1 MSPQDDVSSLSLSGD
16 SSKRIRATL
25 GLIMQRQKT
34 IEIIGVPS
42 DLGANLRGANMG
54 PASLRIANLKTKI
67 EQQGYTVTDLGDLH
81 VPIRESL
88 PETVQ
93 RNHFLEPIADLCSS
107 LATITE
113 GILDRSHIPL
123 TIGGDH
129 SVAIGSISGVIRHFH
144 KRDEHIGLIW
154 VDAHADVNTPHTSP
168 TGNVHGMPLAVLMG
182 QGHDVLTSIS
192 PQKLRPENTVL
203 IGIRNIDDEEK
214 RVLRESGIRYFSMRD
229 IDEKGM
235 FAVMREAIA
244 FASKGTAGIH
254 VSFDIDGIDPRYAPG
269 VSTPVSGGLTL
280 REAHLC
286 LEMLSETQKL
296 TSMDFVELNPFTD
309 VGAQSANVTVDF
321 ILSALG
327 KSIV

>member
-1 MSPQDDVSSLSLSGD
+1 
-16 SSKRIRATL
+16 
-25 GLIMQRQKT
+25 MQKHKS
-34 IEIIGVPS
+34 IDIIGVPS

-54 PASLRIANLKTKI
+54 PAALRIANLKVKI
-67 EQQGYTVTDLGDLH
+67 EQQGYTVTDWGDLH

-88 PETVQ
+88 DPQIQESKYLGPI
-93 RNHFLEPIADLCSS
+93 RNICRD

-113 GILDRSHIPL
+113 DIMDKGAIPL
-123 TIGGDH
+123 TLGGDH
-129 SVAIGSISGVIRHFH
+129 SIAIGSISGILRHFH
-144 KRDEHIGLIW
+144 KRQQHLGLIW
-154 VDAHADVNTPHTSP
+154 VDAHADVNTPTSSP
-168 TGNVHGMPLAVLMG
+168 SGNIHGMPLAVLLG
-182 QGHDVLTSIS
+182 QGHAELTALSDT
-192 PQKLRPENTVL
+192 PLRAQNIAL

-214 RVLRESGIRYFSMRD
+214 RILRESGIKYFTMRD

-235 FAVMREAIA
+235 FAVMREAISL
-244 FASKGTAGIH
+244 ASDGTEGIH

-286 LEMLSETQKL
+286 LEMLSETQRL
-296 TSMDFVELNPFTD
+296 CSMDFVELNPFTD
-309 VGAQSANVTVDF
+309 VGAQSANVTVDL

>member
-1 MSPQDDVSSLSLSGD
+1 
-16 SSKRIRATL
+16 
-25 GLIMQRQKT
+25 MQQRERT
-34 IEIIGVPS
+34 IEIIGIPS
-42 DLGANLRGANMG
+42 DLGANIRGANMG

-67 EQQGYTVTDLGDLH
+67 EQQGYTVIDLGDLH

-88 PETVQ
+88 DPQLAQDKYLSPIGEIC
-93 RNHFLEPIADLCSS
+93 RNLSS
-107 LATITE
+107 ITE
-113 GILDRSHIPL
+113 GILERKHIPL
-123 TIGGDH
+123 VIGGDH
-129 SVAIGSISGVIRHFH
+129 SVAIGSISGILRHFH
-144 KRDEHIGLIW
+144 KQNQEVGLVW
-154 VDAHADVNTPHTSP
+154 VDAHADINTPTTSP
-168 TGNVHGMPLAVLMG
+168 SGNIHGMPLATLIG
-182 QGHDVLTSIS
+182 QGHDILTAIS
-192 PQKLRPENTVL
+192 EKKLRPENTAL

-214 RVLRESGIRYFSMRD
+214 RILRETGIVFYTMRD

-235 FAVMREAIA
+235 FTVMREAIA
-244 FASKGTAGIH
+244 HASAGTAGIH

-296 TSMDFVELNPFTD
+296 VSLEFMEMNPITD
-309 VGAQSANVTVDF
+309 VGGQTANVTVDL

>member
-1 MSPQDDVSSLSLSGD
+1 MQ
-16 SSKRIRATL
+16 KNRERA
-25 GLIMQRQKT
+25 

-54 PASLRIANLKTKI
+54 PASLRIANLKVKI
-67 EQQGYTVTDLGDLH
+67 EQQGFEVIDLGDLR

-88 PETVQ
+88 SPEYQ
-93 RNHFLEPIADLCSS
+93 REHYLTPISEICRDLSH
-107 LATITE
+107 ITE
-113 GILDRSHIPL
+113 GILDRGHMPL
-123 TIGGDH
+123 VIGGDH
-129 SVAIGSISGVIRHFH
+129 SIAMGSVSGVLRHFG
-144 KRDEHIGLIW
+144 KKQQELGLIW
-154 VDAHADVNTPHTSP
+154 VDAHADINTPDTSP
-168 TGNVHGMPLAVLMG
+168 SGNIHGMPLATLIG
-182 QGHDVLTSIS
+182 RGHSILTSIS
-192 PQKLRPENTVL
+192 DRKLRPQNTSL

-214 RVLRESGIRYFSMRD
+214 RILRESGIKYFTMRD

-235 FAVMREAIA
+235 FNVMREAIA
-244 FASKGTAGIH
+244 HSTAGTAGLH

-286 LEMLSETQKL
+286 LEMVAETQKL
-296 TSMDFVELNPFTD
+296 VSMEFVELNPIND
-309 VGAQSANVTVDF
+309 LGAQSAHVTVDL

>member
-1 MSPQDDVSSLSLSGD
+1 MQ
-16 SSKRIRATL
+16 KNRERA
-25 GLIMQRQKT
+25 

-54 PASLRIANLKTKI
+54 PASLRIANLKVKI
-67 EQQGYTVTDLGDLH
+67 EQQGFDVIDLGDLR

-88 PETVQ
+88 SPELQ
-93 RNHFLEPIADLCSS
+93 RENYLTPIAEICRDLSM
-107 LATITE
+107 ITE
-113 GILDRSHIPL
+113 GILDRGHMPL
-123 TIGGDH
+123 VIGGDH
-129 SVAIGSISGVIRHFH
+129 SIAMGSVSGVLRHYG
-144 KRDEHIGLIW
+144 KKQADIGMIW
-154 VDAHADVNTPHTSP
+154 VDAHADINTPGTSP
-168 TGNVHGMPLAVLMG
+168 SGNIHGMPLATLIG
-182 QGHDVLTSIS
+182 KGHEILTAIS
-192 PQKLRPENTVL
+192 ERKLRPQNTSL

-214 RVLRESGIRYFSMRD
+214 RILRESGIKYFTMRD

-235 FAVMREAIA
+235 FTVMREALA
-244 FASKGTAGIH
+244 HSSAGTAGIH

-286 LEMLSETQKL
+286 LEMVAETQKL
-296 TSMDFVELNPFTD
+296 VSMEFVELNPIND
-309 VGAQSANVTVDF
+309 LGAQSAHVTVDL